1 MLFFKTKFIGD
12 FGEKAAAG
20 YLKRNR
26 YKILERNFQ
35 TKYGEIDIIAEKD
48 DLVCFVEVKTRRNKR
63 YGEPRDAVNIFK
75 QRKIISVAKYYM
87 LSKNTEKNCRFDV
100 VEVYLSETGQKIE
113 KIEHI
118 ENAFWC

>member
-1 MLFFKTKFIGD
+1 MLFFKTKFLGD
-12 FGEKAAAG
+12 FGEKTATK
-20 YLKRNR
+20 YLRKNR
-26 YKILERNFQ
+26 YKILERNFE

-48 DLVCFVEVKTRRNKR
+48 DVICFIEVKTRRNNK
-63 YGEPRDAVNIFK
+63 YGEARDAVNIFK

-87 LSKNTEKNCRFDV
+87 MNKNCDKNCRFDV
-100 VEVYLSETGQKIE
+100 IEVYLSESNKKIV